1 LQKVLGIRAGDGD
14 ERAVFQQGKGHG
26 EDKSLILQNGWP
38 LRKPLTLPPQESMA
52 MTYDLILTGG
62 TVVNHDGEGARDI
75 GVKNER
81 IAAIGDLRQAS
92 AGETIDCRGLHILP
106 GVIDSQVHFREP
118 GLEHKED
125 LETGSRA
132 AVLGG
137 VTAVFEMPNTNPL
150 TTSEATLA
158 DKVRRGSG
166 RMHCDFAFWVG
177 GTRDNARDVGELE
190 RLPGAAGIKVFMGS
204 STGDLLVEDD
214 EGVASVLRNTRRRA
228 AFHSED
234 EFRLRERLG
243 ERIEGD
249 PSSHPV
255 WRDEIAALR
264 CTERLVRIARNVRA
278 RIHVLHIST
287 AEEISFLQQHKDVAT
302 CEATPH
308 HLTLSADDYLRL
320 GTLIQMNPPVRASR
334 HRDGVWHGIAQGIVD
349 VLGSDH
355 APHTLAEKAKPYPA
369 SPSGMTGV
377 QTLVPVMLDHVNA
390 GRLTLQR
397 FVDLSSH
404 GPQRIFGIARKGRI
418 AAGYDADFTVVDMKR
433 RETITNAQAGSKAG
447 WTPYDGKEVT
457 GWPVGT
463 VIRGRRIMWE
473 GEIVTPG
480 QGRAV
485 EFSEAL
491 PG

>member
-1 LQKVLGIRAGDGD
+1 
-14 ERAVFQQGKGHG
+14 
-26 EDKSLILQNGWP
+26 
-38 LRKPLTLPPQESMA
+38 

-62 TVVNHDGEGARDI
+62 TVVNHDGEGARDV
-75 GVKNER
+75 GVKDGR
-81 IAAIGDLRQAS
+81 IAAIGDLGQAS

-106 GVIDSQVHFREP
+106 GVVDSQVHFREP

-150 TTSEATLA
+150 TTSEAALA

-177 GTRDNARDVGELE
+177 GTRENAKDVGELE

-214 EGVASVLRNTRRRA
+214 EGVASILRNTRRRA

-234 EFRLRERLG
+234 EFRLRERQG

-249 PSSHPV
+249 PSSHPI

-264 CTERLVRIARNVRA
+264 CTQRLVRIARTVRA

-287 AEEISFLQQHKDVAT
+287 AEEILFLQQHKDVAT

-308 HLTLSADDYLRL
+308 HLTLSADDYARL
-320 GTLIQMNPPVRASR
+320 GSLIQMNPPVRDIR

-377 QTLVPVMLDHVNA
+377 QTLVPIMLDHVNA

-404 GPQRIFGIARKGRI
+404 GPQRIFGMARKGRI
-418 AAGYDADFTVVDMKR
+418 AAGYDADFTIVDMKR
-433 RETITNAQAGSKAG
+433 QEIITNAQAGSKAG
-447 WTPYDGKEVT
+447 WTPYDGKQVT

-463 VIRGRRIMWE
+463 VIRGRRVMWE
-473 GEIVTPG
+473 GQIVAPG
-480 QGRAV
+480 QGKTV

-491 PG
+491 PR

>member
-1 LQKVLGIRAGDGD
+1 
-14 ERAVFQQGKGHG
+14 
-26 EDKSLILQNGWP
+26 
-38 LRKPLTLPPQESMA
+38 MA
-52 MTYDLILTGG
+52 PIYDLILTGG
-62 TVVNHDGEGARDI
+62 TVVNHDGQGFRDVGI
-75 GVKNER
+75 NGGR

-106 GVIDSQVHFREP
+106 GVVDSQVHFRDP

-158 DKVRRGSG
+158 DKVRRATG

-177 GTRDNARDVGELE
+177 GTRDNAKDAGDLE

-214 EGVASVLRNTRRRA
+214 EGVASILRNTRRRA

-243 ERIEGD
+243 ERIAGD

-264 CTERLVRIARNVRA
+264 CTERLVRIARQVRA

-287 AEEISFLQQHKDVAT
+287 AEEIGFLEQHKDVAT

-308 HLTLSADDYLRL
+308 HLTLSADDYAQL
-320 GTLIQMNPPVRASR
+320 GTLIQMNPPVRATR
-334 HRDGVWHGIAQGIVD
+334 HRDGIWHGVGQGIID

-355 APHTLAEKAKPYPA
+355 APHTLAEKAKPYPV

-377 QTLVPVMLDHVNA
+377 QTLVPIMLDHVNA

-397 FVDLSSH
+397 FVDLTSH

-418 AAGYDADFTVVDMKR
+418 AAGYDADLTIVDLKR
-433 RETITNAQAGSKAG
+433 RETIANAQQGSKAG
-447 WTPYDGKEVT
+447 WTPYDGRQVT

-463 VIRGRRIMWE
+463 IVRGRRVMWE
-473 GEIVTPG
+473 GEIVAPG

-491 PG
+491 AG